1 MSKGNVRAEVNLGD
15 HIKAEIKTD
24 QSKTSQFKAEPMQ
37 TKDEQLNKERFNT
50 EHLNSERLN
59 NEDQKQAFANELP
72 IEDPADSFSNNTVS
86 ISPEAVA
93 AAGESEVQKLRSE
106 RDDLFDRLARLQA
119 EFDNY
124 RKRAAKERDEFRD
137 FAVSDAIRVLLPVM
151 DSFNLAL
158 KNASAKPE
166 DLRKGVDLIY
176 KQLQDVLQKLNVERI
191 PAQGEPFD
199 PRVHEAI
206 EMVETDAAP
215 DHHVLEELQP
225 GYRIKGRLLRPAMVR
240 VAKKVG

>member
-1 MSKGNVRAEVNLGD
+1 MSKGNGQADISLE
-15 HIKAEIKTD
+15 E
-24 QSKTSQFKAEPMQ
+24 QS
-37 TKDEQLNKERFNT
+37 KDEQNQTLEK
-50 EHLNSERLN
+50 
-59 NEDQKQAFANELP
+59 ELP
-72 IEDPADSFSNNTVS
+72 AADAADGFEEKSAIGGDPQTA
-86 ISPEAVA
+86 AA
-93 AAGESEVQKLRSE
+93 AAGGELEKLRAE
-106 RDDLFDRLARLQA
+106 RNDLFERLARLQA

-124 RKRAAKERDEFRD
+124 RKRAAKENSEYRDY
-137 FAVSDAIRVLLPVM
+137 AVSFAGWALLPVVV
-151 DSFNLAL
+151 SFTLAL
-158 KNASAKPE
+158 KNAAAKPE
-166 DLRKGVDLIY
+166 DLRKGVELIF
-176 KQLQDVLQKLNVERI
+176 KQLQDVLQKLNIERV

>member
-1 MSKGNVRAEVNLGD
+1 MSKGNGQADVSLE
-15 HIKAEIKTD
+15 
-24 QSKTSQFKAEPMQ
+24 
-37 TKDEQLNKERFNT
+37 EQLK
-50 EHLNSERLN
+50 
-59 NEDQKQAFANELP
+59 NEQLKDKQMQAQENELP
-72 IEDPADSFSNNTVS
+72 AADLADGFEEKS
-86 ISPEAVA
+86 A
-93 AAGESEVQKLRSE
+93 AAGDPQASVVTPESELQKARTE
-106 RDDLFDRLARLQA
+106 RNDLFERLARLQA

-124 RKRAAKERDEFRD
+124 RKRAAKENSEYRDY
-137 FAVSDAIRVLLPVM
+137 AVSDAARTLLPVV
-151 DSFNLAL
+151 DSFALAL
-158 KNASAKPE
+158 KNSAAKPE
-166 DLRKGVDLIY
+166 DLRKGVELIF
-176 KQLQDVLQKLNVERI
+176 KQFQDVLQKLNVERI